1 MASKVC
7 RLRGSRRKTSCVILS
22 CSELSRHMHATM
34 MPSSRALRAVHGAR
48 QIKNKAKAPHVAV
61 QIAAGVGTVP
71 HAVKMRRWARAALA
85 AIRCDGTVCIRIV
98 DESEMADLNKRFR
111 HRDGT
116 TNVLSF
122 TLDIESPDGGLILG
136 DVVICA
142 PVVAMEA
149 AAQHK
154 RAADHYAHLVVHG
167 VLHLCGF
174 DHESSKDAKVM
185 EAHEVAILHT
195 LGIADPY
202 R

>member
-1 MASKVC
+1 MA
-7 RLRGSRRKTSCVILS
+7 
-22 CSELSRHMHATM
+22 E
-34 MPSSRALRAVHGAR
+34 
-48 QIKNKAKAPHVAV
+48 
-61 QIAAGVGTVP
+61 
-71 HAVKMRRWARAALA
+71 
-85 AIRCDGTVCIRIV
+85 
-98 DESEMADLNKRFR
+98 LNKRFR

-122 TLDIESPDGGLILG
+122 TVDAIAPGGGARILG

-154 RAADHYAHLVVHG
+154 PADDHYAHLVVHG

-174 DHESSKDAKVM
+174 DHENVRGAKVM
-185 EAHEVAILHT
+185 EGHEVAILHA

-202 R
+202 RTGASLGHE

>member
-1 MASKVC
+1 
-7 RLRGSRRKTSCVILS
+7 
-22 CSELSRHMHATM
+22 
-34 MPSSRALRAVHGAR
+34 
-48 QIKNKAKAPHVAV
+48 
-61 QIAAGVGTVP
+61 
-71 HAVKMRRWARAALA
+71 MRRWARAALVA
-85 AIRCDGTVCIRIV
+85 VKRSGSVCIRIV
-98 DESEMADLNKRFR
+98 DAPEMADLNKRFR

-122 TLDIESPDGGLILG
+122 TVDTEAPGGGERILG

-154 RAADHYAHLVVHG
+154 PADDHYAHLVVHG

-174 DHESSKDAKVM
+174 DHENSRDAKVM
-185 EAHEVAILHT
+185 EGHEVAILHA

-202 R
+202 RTGASLGHE